1 VAIKGASIMQTYARI
16 YLKGRTLDVVKL
28 ADNYYYADNNK
39 TTIDFNYK
47 FETVRQAIDQAMTS
61 LHADLAFA
69 V

>member
-16 YLKGRTLDVVKL
+16 YLKGKTLDVVKL
-28 ADNYYYADNNK
+28 AGNYYYANNAT

-47 FETVRQAIDQAMTS
+47 FVSVLDAIKYAKNN

-69 V
+69 I